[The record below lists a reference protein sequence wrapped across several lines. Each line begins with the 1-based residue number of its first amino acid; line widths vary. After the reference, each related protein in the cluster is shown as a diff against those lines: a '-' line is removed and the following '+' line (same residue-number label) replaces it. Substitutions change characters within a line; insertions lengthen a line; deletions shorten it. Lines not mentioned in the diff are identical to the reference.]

1 MSKPEDIIETL
12 RKRIPLGTRLSV
24 LNEMMIQS
32 FLIDIGHIPD
42 GYWTDEKE
50 EKYGKEFRA
59 LAKKMAKAEIDEF
72 NEWEKDGRP
81 KDERD

>member
-1 MSKPEDIIETL
+1 MGDIIEGL
-12 RKRIPLGTRLSV
+12 RKRIPLRTRIKV
-24 LNEMMIQS
+24 LNEMLIQS

-50 EKYGKEFRA
+50 EKFGKQFRA
-59 LAKKMAKAEIDEF
+59 LAKKMADAEIQEF

-81 KDERD
+81 KDEGN

>member
-1 MSKPEDIIETL
+1 MGDIIERL
-12 RKRIPLGTRLSV
+12 RKSIPLRTRIKV
-24 LNEMMIQS
+24 LNEMLIQS

-50 EKYGKEFRA
+50 EKYGKQFRA
-59 LAKKMAKAEIDEF
+59 LAEKMADAEIQEF